1 VVVGHHVPVHRST
14 VLVMERLGM
23 SVSTGFAASL
33 RGRAAEL
40 IVSGGF
46 VAAVRA
52 LLAGA
57 PVVHA
62 DETFARAAGRTAYVH
77 VACTEH
83 LTLLLTGRVASD
95 ASSEGI
101 RRIT

>member
-1 VVVGHHVPVHRST
+1 
-14 VLVMERLGM
+14 
-23 SVSTGFAASL
+23 
-33 RGRAAEL
+33 
-40 IVSGGF
+40 
-46 VAAVRA
+46 